1 MKHLSTKRPRPCY
14 SEYHPFHLGLLYS
27 DFISFYHLKYPHVRS
42 ELVGLAEQNVIF
54 DGFAHNLAQKN
65 NSLAH
70 YLLSNPAYDLI
81 VQMPL
86 QGSIFHQILSHI
98 SRVSSIDQRVLPAIV
113 YKIMDLNPLI
123 IFMHMLNDSFSSL
136 FKRFKPYQD
145 RVFVF
150 VLFIVGFSRYCP
162 RNGHKASLFNRVFNW
177 AISKFCMFLCF
188 LTSSFWT
195 PKYF

>member
-98 SRVSSIDQRVLPAIV
+98 SRVSSIDQVLHAIV
-113 YKIMDLNPLI
+113 YKIMGLNPLI
-123 IFMHMLNDSFSSL
+123 IFMHMLNDSFSSP

-145 RVFVF
+145 HISFMFVS
-150 VLFIVGFSRYCP
+150 FIVGFSRYRP
-162 RNGHKASLFNRVFNW
+162 WNEHKVSLLNHLFN
-177 AISKFCMFLCF
+177 
-188 LTSSFWT
+188 
-195 PKYF
+195 